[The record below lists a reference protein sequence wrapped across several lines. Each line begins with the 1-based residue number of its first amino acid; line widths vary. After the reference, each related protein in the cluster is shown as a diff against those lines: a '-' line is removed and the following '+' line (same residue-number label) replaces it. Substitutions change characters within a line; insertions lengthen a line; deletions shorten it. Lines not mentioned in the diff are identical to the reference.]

1 MLWLEV
7 LLLCKVGRAVVTGF
21 DCVLCGSRGVS
32 MIVLTYSTVVRQSVE
47 KYENYKK
54 IRFLKFN
61 VGKKEGN
68 IKILLFLYLR
78 DK

>member
-7 LLLCKVGRAVVTGF
+7 QLLQSWQSGGDWFPLCSLWLGI
-21 DCVLCGSRGVS
+21 S
-32 MIVLTYSTVVRQSVE
+32 MIVLTYSTVVRQLVE